1 MTVTA
6 LPNFFF
12 ERKVNQC
19 HYHYLTTEIVQ
30 SFARSQKKMFRVL
43 QNWSMNI
50 TFRGRRSS
58 VGQELRGVVVDGARD
73 APALDAV
80 LVLAVP

>member
-1 MTVTA
+1 
-6 LPNFFF
+6 L
-12 ERKVNQC
+12 
-19 HYHYLTTEIVQ
+19 
-30 SFARSQKKMFRVL
+30 FRVL
-43 QNWSMNI
+43 QKGSMNL

-80 LVLAVP
+80 LILAVP

>member
-1 MTVTA
+1 
-6 LPNFFF
+6 
-12 ERKVNQC
+12 
-19 HYHYLTTEIVQ
+19 
-30 SFARSQKKMFRVL
+30 
-43 QNWSMNI
+43 MNL

-80 LVLAVP
+80 LILAVP